1 MSYAYRQSSL
11 TCKILTWKRTPLSQS
26 QLSFFLQDELW
37 FWFTFSCQKHTHSG
51 TLMVRTI
58 HIFCVDRF
66 RVICRKYWHYSNKI
80 EHLESKNHVMVK
92 KMFVTYLRGYLWD
105 WAPNWL
111 SEKKI
116 EKFRPESHIEIA
128 HVNKCPEEA
137 AAIFQRIII
146 YWNDH
151 NIPMQGKWLKV
162 RKYLK

>member
-1 MSYAYRQSSL
+1 MPQLCIPSKFL
-11 TCKILTWKRTPLSQS
+11 MCTILTWKRTPLSQS

-92 KMFVTYLRGYLWD
+92 KIIPTSEIEHQID
-105 WAPNWL
+105 WVNL
-111 SEKKI
+111 KRKLK
-116 EKFRPESHIEIA
+116 KFRPESHVEIT
-128 HVNKCPEEA
+128 HVNECPKEA
-137 AAIFQRIII
+137 TAIFQRINI